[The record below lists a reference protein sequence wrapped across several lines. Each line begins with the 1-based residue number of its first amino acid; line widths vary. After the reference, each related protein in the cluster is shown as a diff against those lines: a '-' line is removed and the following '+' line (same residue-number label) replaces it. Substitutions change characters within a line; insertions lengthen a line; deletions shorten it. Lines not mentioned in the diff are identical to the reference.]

1 MKLCSTEIFMGN
13 DNCQKPPAP
22 KLVPR
27 IYTQTLSAGGVADII
42 SSSIKALGPLNI
54 VASQS
59 QTE

>member
-1 MKLCSTEIFMGN
+1 MGN
-13 DNCQKPPAP
+13 DHCQKPPAP
-22 KLVPR
+22 KLVSR

-54 VASQS
+54 S